1 MCQPKSLRPLEGDYA
16 CMIQKTP
23 YKSQRVSNHNHV
35 RCHKRVAL
43 TLGVCMELAIDS
55 GLGLEPEWLV
65 TASLKGAIIT
75 HAMHGSKCG
84 QEWTASMH
92 SALQE
97 HDPYL

>member
-1 MCQPKSLRPLEGDYA
+1 
-16 CMIQKTP
+16 
-23 YKSQRVSNHNHV
+23 
-35 RCHKRVAL
+35 
-43 TLGVCMELAIDS
+43 MELAIDS